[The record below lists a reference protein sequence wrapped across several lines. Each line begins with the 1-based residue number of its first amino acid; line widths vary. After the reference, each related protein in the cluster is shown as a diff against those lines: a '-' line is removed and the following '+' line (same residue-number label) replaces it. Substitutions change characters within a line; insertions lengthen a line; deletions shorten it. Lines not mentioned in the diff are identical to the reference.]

1 MTQKQM
7 EKVMPP
13 ISIAAPRTQKNIELL
28 AANKAAARAV
38 LVSLLSATD
47 IKITKVTKIV
57 KV

>member
-1 MTQKQM
+1 M